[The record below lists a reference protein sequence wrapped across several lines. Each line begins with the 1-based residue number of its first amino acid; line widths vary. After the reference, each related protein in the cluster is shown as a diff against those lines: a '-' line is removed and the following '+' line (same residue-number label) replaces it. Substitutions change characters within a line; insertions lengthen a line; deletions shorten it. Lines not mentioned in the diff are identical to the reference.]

1 MSEWPTTGNTPREI
15 PGLDETVPPEERDAR
30 ISSDEGDYL
39 PETPP
44 DMMPRGTEWGTAPGE
59 ERSEET
65 IDQRI
70 AQEEPD
76 PDSAYGAPDN
86 ESGLDDP
93 DEFVGGDDPDA
104 ITPTTTFS
112 ETAVANRPTT
122 RSTAPPRRPQC
133 TSRARWHSTTAEGP
147 GRSDPCGSIAVIRV
161 SVVCFRSSVAIC
173 V

>member
-44 DMMPRGTEWGTAPGE
+44 DMMPRGTEWGTTPGE

-76 PDSAYGAPDN
+76 LDSAYGAPDN

-104 ITPTTTFS
+104 IRADDDFLGDSGRESADDSVDGPA
-112 ETAVANRPTT
+112 EEAAV
-122 RSTAPPRRPQC
+122 
-133 TSRARWHSTTAEGP
+133 HVEGE
-147 GRSDPCGSIAVIRV
+147 
-161 SVVCFRSSVAIC
+161 VALDDGGGTGAF
-173 V
+173 